1 MKWQTLSLALFASA
15 SIASP
20 IAALSK
26 NDIYTLRV
34 SSKYAK
40 EIDGSTLTLKNNQ
53 IGVFRDAPAVQFYT
67 VPSAER
73 PGRVELHKYPVSDS
87 DQVLAFVGKQGL
99 LDFSVTNPSTV
110 PTGTTC
116 DWKSFSLVSKPQNA
130 GKPENL
136 VTYASGNGGSWV
148 AFKTGH
154 DDWTINWRGADAVT
168 IEKRSYMIVDVVYEP
183 VGTEGSSTVVGS
195 S

>member
-1 MKWQTLSLALFASA
+1 M
-15 SIASP
+15 
-20 IAALSK
+20 
-26 NDIYTLRV
+26 
-34 SSKYAK
+34 
-40 EIDGSTLTLKNNQ
+40 
-53 IGVFRDAPAVQFYT
+53 QFYT

-73 PGRVELHKYPVSDS
+73 PGRVELHKYPVADS

-154 DDWTINWRGADAVT
+154 DDWTINWRGGMLLLYSIFRVLVESAADCVAVVS
-168 IEKRSYMIVDVVYEP
+168 RRCYH
-183 VGTEGSSTVVGS
+183 
-195 S
+195 